1 MWCRKTLPLP
11 ICKCCAGV
19 TCDKKDNLPAEN
31 LGDKLKVHSQQIA
44 CIYRRNAVS
53 YEKLMFSYS
62 FSYVTD
68 VLRKVLPAIS
78 VLAKFPVVVLLI
90 HEELSEAFMLVRNC
104 IWMFFT
110 MLIEL
115 CDRTIGMH
123 NLLLSAALPLL
134 LWITVASEF
143 KIFFYVFAMLLFCF
157 HTLSLTS
164 IRASI
169 WPFFC

>member
-1 MWCRKTLPLP
+1 
-11 ICKCCAGV
+11 
-19 TCDKKDNLPAEN
+19 
-31 LGDKLKVHSQQIA
+31 
-44 CIYRRNAVS
+44 
-53 YEKLMFSYS
+53 MFSYS

-123 NLLLSAALPLL
+123 NLLLSAALRLL
-134 LWITVASEF
+134 L
-143 KIFFYVFAMLLFCF
+143 
-157 HTLSLTS
+157 
-164 IRASI
+164 
-169 WPFFC
+169 